1 MHSNVEPK
9 FMCDHCGKRLKLKID
24 LVDHIEKTHLNARHV
39 CKICDKIVENITHYE
54 WQHDKTAKRNAFE
67 YSCDVCRKKFS
78 TRNLLDN
85 HLLMHKDGF
94 KCTLCDVFSS
104 PYSLSS
110 HKIMKHRRSSTCT
123 ICERSFP
130 STTNFYQ
137 HVLTHEG
144 IRPYKCDICGEDF
157 TQRSS
162 VLRHRNTH
170 PGPLPPFRE
179 TTFIADI
186 AKNILMRLS
195 NA

>member
-1 MHSNVEPK
+1 
-9 FMCDHCGKRLKLKID
+9 
-24 LVDHIEKTHLNARHV
+24 
-39 CKICDKIVENITHYE
+39 
-54 WQHDKTAKRNAFE
+54 
-67 YSCDVCRKKFS
+67 
-78 TRNLLDN
+78 
-85 HLLMHKDGF
+85 MHKDGF
-94 KCTLCDVFSS
+94 KFTLCDEVFSS

-110 HKIMKHRRSSTCT
+110 HKIVKHRRSSTCT

-162 VLRHRNTH
+162 VLRHRKTH
-170 PGPLPPFRE
+170 LGPVPPFRE
-179 TTFIADI
+179 TMSIADI

>member
-1 MHSNVEPK
+1 MRSLRER
-9 FMCDHCGKRLKLKID
+9 FKLKID
-24 LVDHIEKTHLNARHV
+24 LVGHRV
-39 CKICDKIVENITHYE
+39 CKICGKIVKNITHHE
-54 WQHDKTAKRNAFE
+54 WQRDKAAKRNAFK
-67 YSCDVCRKKFS
+67 YSCDVCREKFS
-78 TRNLLDN
+78 TRNHFDN

-94 KCTLCDVFSS
+94 KCTLYDEVFSS

-110 HKIMKHRRSSTCT
+110 HKIMRHRRSLTCT

-144 IRPYKCDICGEDF
+144 IRPNKCDICGEDF
-157 TQRSS
+157 TQRFS
-162 VLRHRNTH
+162 VSRYRKTH
-170 PGPLPPFRE
+170 PPFRE
-179 TTFIADI
+179 TTSIADI

>member
-1 MHSNVEPK
+1 MV
-9 FMCDHCGKRLKLKID
+9 RLSRTSRIMNGSTTRLRKETLSSIVAMFAVKNSR
-24 LVDHIEKTHLNARHV
+24 LVT
-39 CKICDKIVENITHYE
+39 TY
-54 WQHDKTAKRNAFE
+54 
-67 YSCDVCRKKFS
+67 
-78 TRNLLDN
+78 

-144 IRPYKCDICGEDF
+144 IRPYKCDICGENF

-179 TTFIADI
+179 TTFMADI